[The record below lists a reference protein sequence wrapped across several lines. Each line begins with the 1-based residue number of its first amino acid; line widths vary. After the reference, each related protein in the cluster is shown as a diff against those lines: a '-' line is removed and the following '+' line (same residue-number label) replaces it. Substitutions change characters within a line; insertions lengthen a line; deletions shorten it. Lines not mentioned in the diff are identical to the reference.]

1 VADAHQARGF
11 YSQMIVGSSFNAT
24 GFPDGRW
31 NVDPT
36 ITVTEDAAATFFD
49 TPSEEIKLASAALPS
64 AAGSAAAAAAGVS
77 NRGLGNAGMVFES
90 GKVYEGFLF
99 ARLPAAEA
107 AAGGGGGGG
116 GGGGAAVSMTVSL
129 EDYSTKKTLATQTLS
144 IAATGA
150 SQSSGDFVR
159 YNFTLTP
166 SASTNCVDI
175 TPGSDPDVSCGHGKP
190 RSPIGA
196 YRKRPFFCSTFLMR
210 NAIICQ
216 DRLGMHTRKRWISI
230 ERWRFRRAHVRQVR
244 RRVQDL
250 PHHPGQRRA
259 CQLRVPAAWGVGP
272 GAWPACAQKRR

>member
-1 VADAHQARGF
+1 
-11 YSQMIVGSSFNAT
+11 MIVGSSFNAT

-31 NVDPT
+31 NVDPAVT
-36 ITVTEDAAATFFD
+36 MTEDSSTTFFG
-49 TPSEEIKLASAALPS
+49 TPSEEIKLDSAALHH
-64 AAGSAAAAAAGVS
+64 AGSAAAAGVS

-99 ARLPAAEA
+99 ARLPGAAAEA
-107 AAGGGGGGG
+107 AAGGGGGG
-116 GGGGAAVSMTVSL
+116 AAVSVTVSL
-129 EDYSTKKTLATQTLS
+129 EDYSTKKTLAMQTLS

-196 YRKRPFFCSTFLMR
+196 CGKRPPFS
-210 NAIICQ
+210 AP
-216 DRLGMHTRKRWISI
+216 
-230 ERWRFRRAHVRQVR
+230 RF
-244 RRVQDL
+244 
-250 PHHPGQRRA
+250 
-259 CQLRVPAAWGVGP
+259 
-272 GAWPACAQKRR
+272 